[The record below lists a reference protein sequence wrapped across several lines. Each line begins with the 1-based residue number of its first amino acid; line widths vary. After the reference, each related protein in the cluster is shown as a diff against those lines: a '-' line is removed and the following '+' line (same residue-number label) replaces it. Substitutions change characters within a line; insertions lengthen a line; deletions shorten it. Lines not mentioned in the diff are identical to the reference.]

1 LCRAGSPT
9 YARDEGGYDRV
20 GVSWWR
26 AAGIVGDRT
35 MDTKYVFVTGGVV
48 SGIGKGITTASLG
61 RLLRSRGFRVALVK
75 VDPYIN
81 VDAGLMNP
89 FQHGE
94 VFVTDDGAETDLD
107 LGHYERFID
116 EPLTADSNV
125 TTGSI
130 YDAVI
135 SNERDGDY
143 YLGKTVQVIPHI
155 TDEIKARIRRA
166 ATHNGAEVCITE
178 IGGTVGDIESQP
190 FLEAIR
196 QMRVEEGPGNICCIH
211 VTLVPYLDSVGELKT
226 KPTQHS
232 VQELRRTGIQPQILV
247 ARSKYPLPDAVRD
260 KISLFCDVP
269 PEAVI
274 EGVDTDRSL
283 YGIPLNMEAQGIADL
298 VCERLGLAP
307 RKPDISDWAE
317 MVERIE
323 SPKYET
329 TMAMVGKYMDL
340 HDAYLSVTEAIKHGG
355 AANDCHVHI
364 KYVDSED
371 IEQSGAEE
379 LLDGVSGILVPGGFG
394 DRGIEGKIAAG
405 QYAREKGVPYLGL
418 CLGLQIAVIEFARNV
433 CGLDRANST
442 EFDEETPHPV
452 IIYLKEQ
459 QYITELGG
467 TMRLGAYPCH
477 IEPGTTAH
485 EVYGTTEIS
494 ERHRHRYEVSNAYR
508 RRLTEAG
515 LSVCGTSPEGDLV
528 EMIEIPGHPFFVAS
542 QFHPEFKSR
551 PNRPH
556 PLFAGFIAA
565 CMQRE

>member
-1 LCRAGSPT
+1 MSTTR
-9 YARDEGGYDRV
+9 
-20 GVSWWR
+20 
-26 AAGIVGDRT
+26 
-35 MDTKYVFVTGGVV
+35 YVFVTGGVV
-48 SGIGKGITTASLG
+48 SGIGKGITAASLG
-61 RLLRSRGFRVALVK
+61 RLLRNRGFRVALVK

-116 EPLTADSNV
+116 EPLTRDSNI

-135 SNERDGDY
+135 SKERDGDY
-143 YLGKTVQVIPHI
+143 FLGKTVQVIPQI
-155 TDEIKARIRRA
+155 TDEIKDRIRRA
-166 ATHNGAEVCITE
+166 ARVQQADICITE

-190 FLEAIR
+190 FMEALR
-196 QMRVEEGPGNICCIH
+196 QMRIEEGPGNTCFVH

-232 VQELRRTGIQPQILV
+232 VQELRRVGIQPQILV
-247 ARSKYPLPDAVRD
+247 ARSRYPLTEEVRT

-283 YGIPLNMEAQGIADL
+283 YGIPLDMERQGIADL
-298 VCERLGLAP
+298 VTERVGLSIREP
-307 RKPDISDWAE
+307 QDNDWVE
-317 MVERIE
+317 MVARINN
-323 SPKYET
+323 PQHET

-340 HDAYLSVTEAIKHGG
+340 HDAYLSVTEAVKHGG
-355 AANDCHVHI
+355 AANNCSVHI
-364 KYVDSED
+364 KYVDSEE
-371 IEQSGAEE
+371 IEKHGTEQMLA
-379 LLDGVSGILVPGGFG
+379 GVSGILVPGGFG
-394 DRGIEGKIAAG
+394 DRGIEGKIAAAG
-405 QYAREKGVPYLGL
+405 YAREHGVPYLGL
-418 CLGLQIAVIEFARNV
+418 CLGLQIAVIEFARNA
-433 CGLDRANST
+433 CGLERANST
-442 EFDEETPHPV
+442 EFDEATPHPV

-467 TMRLGAYPCH
+467 TMRLGAYP
-477 IEPGTTAH
+477 A
-485 EVYGTTEIS
+485 VVAADSLAQRLYGVTEIS
-494 ERHRHRYEVSNAYR
+494 ERHRHRYEVNNAYR
-508 RRLTEAG
+508 QRFVEAG
-515 LSVCGTSPEGDLV
+515 LCVCGTSPEGDLV
-528 EMIEIPGHPFFVAS
+528 EMIEIPDHPFFVAS

-556 PLFAGFIAA
+556 PLFAGFIEA
-565 CMQRE
+565 CLAHDGETVATGEDE